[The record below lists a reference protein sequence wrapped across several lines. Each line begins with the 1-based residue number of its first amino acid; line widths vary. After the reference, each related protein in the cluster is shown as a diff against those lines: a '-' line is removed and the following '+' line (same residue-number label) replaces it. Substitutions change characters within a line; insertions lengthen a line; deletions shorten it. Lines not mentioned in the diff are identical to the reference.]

1 MKGLVIIYREGRG
14 VGWLKEFLGDSTWF
28 SGAGISRRQQ
38 SIKEELWKIDRQVIA
53 NGENH
58 KNIKE
63 PYGVGGGENQVSF
76 VATQPKPSNHALS
89 PHDCSPLAKG
99 KVKAS
104 ALSLDTFIT

>member
-1 MKGLVIIYREGRG
+1 MKGPVIIYRGGRG
-14 VGWLKEFLGDSTWF
+14 VGRLREFLGDSTWF

-38 SIKEELWKIDRQVIA
+38 SIKEELQKIDRQVIA

-63 PYGVGGGENQVSF
+63 PYGGGGGGNQVSF
-76 VATQPKPSNHALS
+76 VATQPKPSNHAPS
-89 PHDCSPLAKG
+89 SHDCGPLAKG

>member
-1 MKGLVIIYREGRG
+1 MVFRS
-14 VGWLKEFLGDSTWF
+14 GD
-28 SGAGISRRQQ
+28 Q
-38 SIKEELWKIDRQVIA
+38 SSPTELWKIDRQVIA

-63 PYGVGGGENQVSF
+63 PYGGGGGENQVSF

-89 PHDCSPLAKG
+89 PHDYGPLAKG
-99 KVKAS
+99 KVKVS

>member
-1 MKGLVIIYREGRG
+1 M
-14 VGWLKEFLGDSTWF
+14 GWLKEFLGDSTWF

-63 PYGVGGGENQVSF
+63 PYGGGGGGKSGKF
-76 VATQPKPSNHALS
+76 CRDTTKTLQPR
-89 PHDCSPLAKG
+89 
-99 KVKAS
+99 
-104 ALSLDTFIT
+104 SLPP